1 MMTAA
6 PGQNA
11 ASVIVGLGDSGFSC
25 ARHFRRRGRGFRVV
39 DSRPRPPRL
48 AELRELDPA
57 IEVELGG
64 FRPGSLLGAGEL
76 VVSPGVDLRE
86 PALAEAVA
94 AGVPVTGDIDLFSRA
109 ARGPIVAVTG
119 SNGKS
124 TVVAMLAA
132 ILDTAGVDYG
142 LGGNLDGERFRP
154 ALDLLEQGKK
164 DWYVLEVSSFQLETT
179 RRLNAE
185 VALILNLSADHMD
198 RYDSLKEYAS
208 AKRRI
213 FRGCRRIVLNRDDPF
228 SAPPHPSAAP
238 VISYGLDA
246 PAPGQ
251 AGLLRVDG
259 ENWLAHGDE
268 PFMPAG
274 ELKPPGQHNV
284 SNALAALA
292 LALAMGVEKEAI
304 GAGLKAFPG
313 LPHRCQWL
321 GQIAGVDWY
330 NDSKAT
336 NVGACAAAV
345 GNLGASLNAGRKES
359 SGAGGGRVL
368 LIAGGLAKGA
378 DFSPLAPVMEQWGR
392 AAILIGRDARRI
404 ASALGAAVPV
414 HFAASLGEA
423 VALARGGALP
433 GDAVA
438 LSPACA
444 SFDQFDSF
452 QARGDAFI
460 RCVEALR

>member
-1 MMTAA
+1 MMTGA
-6 PGQNA
+6 PRQKS
-11 ASVIVGLGDSGFSC
+11 ASVIVGLGDTGFSC

-48 AELRELDPA
+48 AELRKLDPA

-64 FRPGSLLGAGEL
+64 FRAGSLLGAGEL

-94 AGVPVTGDIDLFSRA
+94 AGVPVTGDIDLFSRE

-132 ILDTAGVDYG
+132 ILDAAGVGYG

-154 ALDLLEQGKK
+154 ALDLLEQGEK

-179 RRLNAE
+179 WRLNAE

-198 RYDSLKEYAS
+198 RYGSLEEYAG

-228 SAPPHPSAAP
+228 SRPPHPSAAP

-251 AGLLRVDG
+251 AGLLRVGG
-259 ENWLAHGDE
+259 ENWLALGDE
-268 PFMPAG
+268 PLVPAG
-274 ELKPPGQHNV
+274 KLKPPGKHNV

-292 LALAMGVEKEAI
+292 LALAMGVAREAI

-321 GQIAGVDWY
+321 AKIAGVDWY

-345 GNLGASLNAGRKES
+345 GNLGASLKDS
-359 SGAGGGRVL
+359 PGAAGGRVL

-378 DFSPLAPVMEQWGR
+378 DFSPLAPVMEKWGR
-392 AAILIGRDARRI
+392 AAILIGRDAERI
-404 ASALGAAVPV
+404 AAALGAAVPV

-423 VALARGGALP
+423 VALARSGALP

-452 QARGDAFI
+452 QTRGDAFI
-460 RCVEALR
+460 RCVEELR

>member
-1 MMTAA
+1 MMTGACR
-6 PGQNA
+6 QKS

-25 ARHFRRRGRGFRVV
+25 ARHFSRRGRRFRVV

-48 AELRELDPA
+48 AELRKLDPA
-57 IEVELGG
+57 IEVELGD
-64 FRPGSLLGAGEL
+64 FRAGRLLGASEL

-94 AGVPVTGDIDLFSRA
+94 AGVPVTGDIDLFSRE

-124 TVVAMLAA
+124 TVVAMLAG
-132 ILDTAGVDYG
+132 ILDAAGVDYG

-154 ALDLLEQGKK
+154 ALDLLERGKK

-185 VALILNLSADHMD
+185 IALILNLSADHMD
-198 RYDSLKEYAS
+198 RYDSLGEYAR

-228 SAPPHPSAAP
+228 SRPPHPSAPPA
-238 VISYGLDA
+238 ISYGLDA

-251 AGLLRVDG
+251 AGLLRVEG
-259 ENWLAHGDE
+259 ENWLARGDE
-268 PFMPAG
+268 PIVPAG
-274 ELKPPGQHNV
+274 ELKPPGRHNV

-292 LALAMGVEKEAI
+292 LALAMGVEKGAI

-321 GQIAGVDWY
+321 AKIAGVDWY

-345 GNLGASLNAGRKES
+345 GNLGAS
-359 SGAGGGRVL
+359 SGAGRVL

-378 DFSPLAPVMEQWGR
+378 DFSPLAPLMEKWGR

-404 ASALGAAVPV
+404 AAALGAAVPV
-414 HFAASLGEA
+414 RFAASLGEA
-423 VALARGGALP
+423 VALARGEALP

-460 RCVEALR
+460 RCVEELR